1 MVPVMK
7 PDWRDSLPSVRGKI
21 EIDADLAKLAWFRTG
36 GPADILFR
44 PADEDD
50 LAEFLAGLDAGIP
63 VTTLGVGSNLLIRDG
78 GIRGVVIRLG
88 KTFASIDTDGG
99 TVTAGGVSAD
109 RNVALAAQRA
119 GIGGLE
125 FLTGIPGT
133 VGGAVRMNAGAYGRE
148 MKDVLVSAVAIDRR
162 GVRHEPALAALDM
175 TYRHCSAPADWI
187 FTAATLRGASDDR
200 DAIRARMDEI
210 DRARNDTQP
219 VKMRTGGSTFKNPDG
234 GKAWALIDAA
244 GCRGL
249 RIGDAMVSEKHCNF
263 LLNTGKATAADIEA
277 LGEEVRRRVL
287 ETSGIELEW
296 EIRRLG
302 EPAREQTR

>member
-1 MVPVMK
+1 MTA
-7 PDWRDSLPSVRGKI
+7 DWRDNLPATRGRI
-21 EIDADLAKLAWFRTG
+21 ERDADLAKLAWFRTG

-44 PADEDD
+44 PEDEED
-50 LAEFLAGLDAGIP
+50 LATFLAGLDASVP
-63 VTTLGVGSNLLIRDG
+63 VTVLGVGSNLLIRDG
-78 GIRGVVIRLG
+78 GIRGVVIRLA
-88 KTFASIDTDGG
+88 KNFAAIEADGE
-99 TVTAGGVSAD
+99 TVSAGGIAPD

-133 VGGAVRMNAGAYGRE
+133 IGGAVRMNAGAYGRE
-148 MKDVLVSAVAIDRR
+148 MKDVLVSATAIDRQ
-162 GVRHEPALAALDM
+162 GARHVVTLGELGM
-175 TYRHCSAPADWI
+175 TYRHCSAPEGWI
-187 FTAATLRGASDDR
+187 FTSAVMRGVADGHE
-200 DAIRARMDEI
+200 AIRARMDEI

-219 VKMRTGGSTFKNPDG
+219 VKMRTGGSTFKNPEG
-234 GKAWALIDAA
+234 ERAWALIDAA

-249 RIGDAMVSEKHCNF
+249 CIGDAMVSEKHCNF
-263 LLNTGKATAADIEA
+263 LLNTGKATAADIET
-277 LGEEVRRRVL
+277 LGEEVRRRVR